1 MRARARIGGA
11 GGRLLLSKDVR
22 VASKFMFH
30 RYSHLNDG
38 HISTAISFL
47 DLTPVTVLGDVMTG
61 CTLEPKNLG
70 LISGGGAEL
79 G

>member
-1 MRARARIGGA
+1 MT
-11 GGRLLLSKDVR
+11 L
-22 VASKFMFH
+22 
-30 RYSHLNDG
+30 HLG

-47 DLTPVTVLGDVMTG
+47 DLTLATVLGDVMTG

-70 LISGGGAEL
+70 LISGGGSEL